1 MNVSKFLKKMFVIF
15 FIVGLALAA
24 VGVLVYAMGDR
35 TAVVAFGIQAGVW
48 LLLGGGGLVYLA
60 LRRRRREELLA
71 SGVRIQAEIT
81 DVYPDASITVNGRRP
96 YRIACRYRDEG
107 TKTIYTFRSEPLLFD
122 PGEFL
127 DGRRTVD
134 VCVDR
139 DRFDRYV
146 VDVTELLDGYQMREL

>member
-1 MNVSKFLKKMFVIF
+1 MNVSKVLKKIFVIF
-15 FIVGLALAA
+15 FIFGLALAV
-24 VGVLVYAMGDR
+24 VGVFVYTKGDR
-35 TAVVAFGIQAGVW
+35 TGVIGFSIQAGVW
-48 LLLGGGGLVYLA
+48 LLLGGGGLVGIA
-60 LRRRRREELLA
+60 LRRNRNEDLLT

-81 DVYPDASITVNGRRP
+81 DVYPDASITVNGRHP
-96 YRIACRYRDEG
+96 YRIACQYRDEG

-127 DGRRTVD
+127 NGRRTVD
-134 VCVDR
+134 VCVER

>member
-15 FIVGLALAA
+15 FIVGLVLAG
-24 VGVLVYAMGDR
+24 VGVLIYTMGDR
-35 TAVVAFGIQAGVW
+35 MVLTVLGVQAGIW

-60 LRRRRREELLA
+60 VRRSRHEELLA

-81 DVYPDASITVNGRRP
+81 DVYPDASMTVNGRHP
-96 YRIACRYRDEG
+96 YRIACQYRDEG

-122 PGEFL
+122 PGAYLE
-127 DGRRTVD
+127 GRRTVD

-146 VDVTELLDGYQMREL
+146 VDVSELLDGYQMREL